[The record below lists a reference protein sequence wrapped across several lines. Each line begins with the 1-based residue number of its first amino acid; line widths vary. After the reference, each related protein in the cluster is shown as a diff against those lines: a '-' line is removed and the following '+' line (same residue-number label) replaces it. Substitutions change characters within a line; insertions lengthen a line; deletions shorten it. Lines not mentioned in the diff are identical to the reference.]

1 MNELNEEVDEMLKEA
16 MMEDYDLVI
25 RMLAVVSSSDSP
37 RNKKEMI
44 RRMLE
49 DAADNKTR
57 VQTP

>member
-1 MNELNEEVDEMLKEA
+1 MNEEVDEMLKEA